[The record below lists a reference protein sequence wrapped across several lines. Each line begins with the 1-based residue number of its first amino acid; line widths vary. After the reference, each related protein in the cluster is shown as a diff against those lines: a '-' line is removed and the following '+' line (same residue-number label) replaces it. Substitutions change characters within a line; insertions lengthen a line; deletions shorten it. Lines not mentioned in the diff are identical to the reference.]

1 MTSSP
6 VKLPAGPHWHNDPES
21 LENCE
26 DEFLW
31 AFTGIEQDSNGIVK
45 PLLYLND
52 GTCSF
57 LVEYPTNSRQYYMF
71 NSVTTEIF
79 RIQKPTK
86 LDDIIE
92 ELGKPKWKGIA
103 MESLWGEHGTEYVD
117 LDELEQQ
124 RSKEVQ

>member
-1 MTSSP
+1 
-6 VKLPAGPHWHNDPES
+6 
-21 LENCE
+21 
-26 DEFLW
+26 
-31 AFTGIEQDSNGIVK
+31 
-45 PLLYLND
+45 
-52 GTCSF
+52 
-57 LVEYPTNSRQYYMF
+57 MF